1 MSKKGLFSALT
12 LVFVL
17 FLAASCSNNVTS
29 NQTDTDAVTTATENT
44 SAEVATKAE
53 VATEA
58 ATEAPKLKYKYQY
71 IDFYQEKDD
80 GGHDPR
86 SISDVPGSTLGA
98 KFTAAGNWTDIS
110 LTCPSWSDNVGTM
123 TFAVYN
129 WKTDFDT
136 TVAGEPVYTTQFV
149 DYIDND
155 TLLVEFEGDGLPPG
169 TYLWLLKDGKDG
181 VGIWSKNAP
190 DDPEIVIFY
199 NGKVANF
206 GPEASA
212 TIRLPNE

>member
-1 MSKKGLFSALT
+1 MSKKGLLSALT
-12 LVFVL
+12 LVSILIL
-17 FLAASCSNNVTS
+17 FASCSNNVTS
-29 NQTDTDAVTTATENT
+29 NQSDTDAVTTAAETT
-44 SAEVATKAE
+44 AAEVT
-53 VATEA
+53 TEA
-58 ATEAPKLKYKYQY
+58 ATEAETEAPKPKYKYQY
-71 IDFYQEKDD
+71 IDFYEEKDD

-110 LTCPSWSDNVGTM
+110 LTCPSWSDNVGSM

-129 WKTDFDT
+129 WNTDFDT
-136 TVAGEPVYTTQFV
+136 TVATDPVYTTEFI

-155 TLLVEFEGDGLPPG
+155 TLLVEFDGEGLPPG
-169 TYLWLLKDGKDG
+169 TYLWLLKDGKGG
-181 VGIWSKNAP
+181 VGMWSKNAP

-199 NGKVANF
+199 NGKTANF

-212 TIRLPNE
+212 TIRIPNE